1 MGVLGDG
8 SRRHACK
15 KGVKIFRG
23 VPSAR
28 ATRVGSNR
36 RSPSHSWLET
46 PTCLSAAM
54 TLAAV
59 VCPRGVRGRFQYTA
73 EAWVSRAT
81 ATSTSG
87 VVPLRTR
94 RSVPRCR
101 RVSFRWLS
109 DRPSHHRVE
118 LLAFHIGS
126 LASSAIH
133 NGMTA
138 PLAEAVDS
146 AGWSLIRRSLWSQT
160 IEVFK
165 AMAKYC

>member
-1 MGVLGDG
+1 MGVVGAG

-36 RSPSHSWLET
+36 KSPSHSWLET
-46 PTCLSAAM
+46 PTCLSAAV

-59 VCPRGVRGRFQYTA
+59 VCPRGVRGRFQYTV
-73 EAWVSRAT
+73 EAFVSRAT

-87 VVPLRTR
+87 VSPLRTR
-94 RSVPRCR
+94 RSDPRCR
-101 RVSFRWLS
+101 SVSFRWLS
-109 DRPSHHRVE
+109 DRPSHHRVD

-126 LASSAIH
+126 FAASAIH
-133 NGMTA
+133 NGTTEPVA
-138 PLAEAVDS
+138 DAVDS
-146 AGWSLIRRSLWSQT
+146 AGWSLSRRSLWIQT

-165 AMAKYC
+165 AMANSC